1 MIEIKKKLFRFPFQ
15 IASPACTEMEMK
27 MMNWL
32 GKMLKLPEHFLF
44 SEDPNKESV
53 GGGVIQVS
61 TRRTSEEEEKGEG
74 VRRKRRRRE

>member
-1 MIEIKKKLFRFPFQ
+1 
-15 IASPACTEMEMK
+15 MEMK

-32 GKMLKLPEHFLF
+32 GKMLQLPEHFLF

-61 TRRTSEEEEKGEG
+61 PRRTSEEEEEKGEG
-74 VRRKRRRRE
+74 VRRRMGKE

>member
-1 MIEIKKKLFRFPFQ
+1 MSPVCDGTKMEMKIMKLLCIPFQ

-32 GKMLKLPEHFLF
+32 GKMLQLPEHFLF
-44 SEDPNKESV
+44 SEDPEKMSV

-61 TRRTSEEEEKGEG
+61 RRRSEEEEE
-74 VRRKRRRRE
+74 EE